1 MQADRGPRRPAGP
14 SLIHVTPL
22 LDATRVASD
31 YSNSTNY
38 RNLDAWKGV
47 VAVIT
52 EKTASDIDL
61 TENPA
66 GDLGA
71 ELDQLFALS
80 EEETGYTTI
89 TVPTTHI
96 LDINC
101 CE

>member
-1 MQADRGPRRPAGP
+1 M
-14 SLIHVTPL
+14 
-22 LDATRVASD
+22 
-31 YSNSTNY
+31 
-38 RNLDAWKGV
+38 
-47 VAVIT
+47 IT

-61 TENPA
+61 AENPA